1 MRLRDLVAPELSFME
16 LAERQELVVNFR
28 WESASTPAPVDK
40 ELVQVLPER
49 NGVPP
54 QPGDG
59 VRNSGKP
66 LQKHQWLDPCGKA
79 RRPLCRSGQ
88 QLVQRLQPAPVPEFG
103 GIQRRSLV

>member
-1 MRLRDLVAPELSFME
+1 MRLRDLVARELSFVE

-28 WESASTPAPVDK
+28 WQSASTPAAVDK

-66 LQKHQWLDPCGKA
+66 LQ
-79 RRPLCRSGQ
+79 
-88 QLVQRLQPAPVPEFG
+88 
-103 GIQRRSLV
+103 

>member
-1 MRLRDLVAPELSFME
+1 MRLRDLVARELTFVE

-28 WESASTPAPVDK
+28 WESASAPAPIDQ

-54 QPGDG
+54 RPGEG

-66 LQKHQWLDPCGKA
+66 LQ
-79 RRPLCRSGQ
+79 
-88 QLVQRLQPAPVPEFG
+88 
-103 GIQRRSLV
+103 